1 MKSQPSRLSGGNSR
15 EQLTQT
21 SDAIT
26 MEYNMVSDLREES
39 GLVQS
44 VVYKRLY
51 SRAQDAEH
59 ANSTAIATVDHNT
72 QPYLNPF
79 ANLTSNSG
87 LTYQEISP
95 PATYQSKNEA
105 VLNHSY
111 SDLNANQTINAS
123 ATYQENPDTAGTKIA
138 YPDTKPYSNDTNPN
152 LESIRAQVDSAH
164 DDREEIK

>member
-1 MKSQPSRLSGGNSR
+1 MRLPWNIIWFPTCAKNQALFKAWFTSGC
-15 EQLTQT
+15 
-21 SDAIT
+21 
-26 MEYNMVSDLREES
+26 
-39 GLVQS
+39 
-44 VVYKRLY
+44 
-51 SRAQDAEH
+51 
-59 ANSTAIATVDHNT
+59 HNT